1 MMQTK
6 NVLFIGRRETRP
18 DYDTAASMARAIE
31 SVANG
36 AHYSACDFEDLV
48 FAFDGQ
54 RLKVV
59 STKLGQDISQFD
71 TIFLLGWFTTKEL
84 EDTAMSVAVY
94 AEAHNIPVFNSEV
107 CRTRSRTKLSQ
118 CVLAAMHGVSC
129 VPFVCSLD
137 NFLSLQYMRENP
149 IGYPLIVKST
159 IAARGRDN
167 YLVHTQ
173 HELESILKEQQRPGV
188 SFIMQSFVPNNGDY
202 RLIVMGDRVRLV
214 MHRQSPTGSHI
225 NNTSQGGVATLVDVS
240 EVDQAML
247 EDAVKMAR
255 LVRREVTGV
264 DMIVHRD
271 TGKFYLLEVNNMPQ
285 LSTGKFV
292 TEKMRVLQEFLDE
305 QLR

>member
-1 MMQTK
+1 MQTK

-36 AHYSACDFEDLV
+36 ACYSACDFEDLV

-59 STKLGQDISQFD
+59 STKLRQDISQFD
-71 TIFLLGWFTTKEL
+71 AIFLLGWFTTKEL

-225 NNTSQGGVATLVDVS
+225 NNTSQGGVATLVDAS

-255 LVRREVTGV
+255 LARREVTGV